1 MYKPAKELCLG
12 RIKNYFQKV
21 VDIHILIWY
30 IIIVNQLRFTR
41 QQTPNGG
48 NTMNYNNYEEDAR
61 YELYSDNGF
70 DDTEYQDAYDEM
82 KGADDYE

>member
-1 MYKPAKELCLG
+1 MVMMNIKEE
-12 RIKNYFQKV
+12 I
-21 VDIHILIWY
+21 
-30 IIIVNQLRFTR
+30 
-41 QQTPNGG
+41 
-48 NTMNYNNYEEDAR
+48 TMNYNTYEEDAR